1 MPLDCGRKGWVRRWG
16 DGARGPD
23 PVEGV
28 VTRGSIVGLGL
39 FVDGK
44 AVGEFGAVV
53 GQDGVDFEREAAE
66 EAREKTGG
74 GGGPA
79 IGEDFEI
86 DKASGAFDCDIGIAA
101 PAVEWRQ
108 VFDVDMD
115 ETGRASVW

>member
-1 MPLDCGRKGWVRRWG
+1 M
-16 DGARGPD
+16 
-23 PVEGV
+23 
-28 VTRGSIVGLGL
+28 GLGL
-39 FVDGK
+39 FVYGK